1 MALSYVA
8 STSALMISSAAQL
21 LTFAILAR
29 SLGAEQF
36 GLLVTV
42 TVVTNIAAQ
51 ICTLGA
57 NETLIRRVAPEP
69 ELYAVALGHNLILLG
84 ASGFVLTAGLGAV
97 LPQFVTLSPEPAQN
111 ASALLALVFGNLV
124 LVRLALVAEQA
135 FIARWQIWRANLAN
149 IGFALGRT
157 AAAAIACGMFHVSTT
172 LEWAYW
178 SAGSL
183 ALMAVIALLAI
194 RPLGAPRWTIMREE
208 VPLGIHF
215 TTPFVFRAF
224 RQNADT
230 LVLSTIASPETVG
243 AFNMARR
250 VVEAGFLTAEA
261 LNRLI
266 YPRLARAAA
275 SSYRALLPMIG
286 PLMAASL
293 ALGIVTALGLY
304 LMAPL
309 MPLVFGA
316 DFQEMVVDLRVMCW
330 VLAFVV
336 LQGVPVQVLGAM
348 AEHRLRA
355 HVNNIGNLA
364 GAALSAGLTYLY
376 FLPGTFLAL
385 YLTEAL
391 LALALWLALR
401 LVVRRRR
408 EKPPSGAQTKLP
420 GGTPVG
426 AR

>member
-21 LTFAILAR
+21 LTFAVLAR
-29 SLGAEQF
+29 SLGVEQF

-42 TVVTNIAAQ
+42 TVVTNIAVQ

-69 ELYAVALGHNLILLG
+69 SLYAVALGHNLILLG
-84 ASGFVLTAGLGAV
+84 ASGFVLTAGLALV
-97 LPQFVTLSPEPAQN
+97 LPHFVTLTPDPARN
-111 ASALLALVFGNLV
+111 AAALFALVFGNLV
-124 LVRLALVAEQA
+124 LVRLVLLAEQA

-149 IGFALGRT
+149 IGFALGRM
-157 AAAAIACGMFHVSTT
+157 AAAAIACGVFKVSTT
-172 LEWAYW
+172 LEWAFW
-178 SAGSL
+178 NAGSL
-183 ALMAVIALLAI
+183 ALMAVMALFAI
-194 RPLGAPRWTIMREE
+194 RPLGAPRWTILREE

-230 LVLSTIASPETVG
+230 LVLSAVASPEVVG
-243 AFNMARR
+243 AFNLARR
-250 VVEAGFLTAEA
+250 IVETGFLTAEA

-275 SSYRALLPMIG
+275 TGYRALAPMIR
-286 PLMAASL
+286 PLMIASL
-293 ALGIVTALGLY
+293 ALGIVTAAGLY
-304 LMAPL
+304 AIAPL

-316 DFQEMVVDLRVMCW
+316 DFRGMIGDLRAMCW

-376 FLPGTFLAL
+376 FLPGTYLAL

-401 LVVRRRR
+401 LVARRQRDAAPELASR
-408 EKPPSGAQTKLP
+408 KAPRVSPT
-420 GGTPVG
+420 GT
-426 AR
+426 R